1 MTVLALALSAPAHA
15 RQTDPRLD
23 SLFGRLQVV
32 ETGPRVELLT
42 REIWTV
48 WTESGS
54 PTLDLLMKRAQM
66 AANAKKF
73 ETAVAILDTVVDI
86 DPDYAEGWNRRAT
99 VHFLAGDYAR
109 SALDIEKVLDLEPRH
124 FGALSGL
131 GQIMERIGRPEAALD
146 AYRRALMVNPHLS
159 QVKAR
164 VEELAPDVEGRGI

>member
-1 MTVLALALSAPAHA
+1 MAVLVLALSAPAHA

-23 SLFGRLQVV
+23 SLFGRLQVAEDGPPV
-32 ETGPRVELLT
+32 ERLT

-66 AANAKKF
+66 AVNAKKF
-73 ETAVAILDTVVDI
+73 ETAIAILDTVVEI

-146 AYRRALMVNPHLS
+146 AYRRALMVNPHMP
-159 QVKAR
+159 QVRSR
-164 VEELAPDVEGRGI
+164 VDDLTPEVEGRGI